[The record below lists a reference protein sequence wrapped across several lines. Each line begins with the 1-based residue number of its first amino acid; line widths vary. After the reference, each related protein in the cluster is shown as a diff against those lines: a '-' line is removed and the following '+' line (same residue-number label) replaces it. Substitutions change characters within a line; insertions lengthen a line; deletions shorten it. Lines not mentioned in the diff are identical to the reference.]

1 MRRSRSPRKDAG
13 AAARETDRLKVLMI
27 TEGTY
32 PYAMGGV
39 SSWCDYLIKGLD
51 EVDWTVLPIVGTGLG
66 HRVGF
71 DLPENVSMR
80 RPVELW
86 SEGLPGWRW
95 RRHGELGLRLDLPSV
110 LVRGLMCWEGHQD
123 ELTDALVW
131 CRRRPHKVRNAFR
144 HRSGWEMFL
153 SGLRTIMDERTPD
166 AAPAPELDTYEAA
179 TLYQILYWV
188 ARAAAEPTPPADLL
202 HVTAAGWAG
211 IPATVHKALHG
222 TPVVLTEHGV
232 YLRESYLAA
241 VRSPASPGERF
252 ISTRLARGLARSA
265 YESADVI
272 SPVTDANASWEV
284 GLGVDASKIRV
295 IRNGVDQP
303 SAPTPAPRTRDV
315 VAVGRVDPL
324 KDVHTM
330 LRVAV
335 EVTARMPDAR
345 FRYYGP
351 VTHGQEAY
359 GQSCYEL
366 HQRLGLGDRFVFM
379 GPTQDP
385 HGVIREADIVLMT
398 SISEG
403 LPMALLEA
411 MSQARPVVSTGVG
424 GVPEVVRGCG
434 LVAPPGDTHA
444 LAMSVLTLLRDPDL
458 AATLGMRGH
467 SRVQRVFARSASLTG
482 YRELFQ
488 DHVHTAE
495 AA

>member
-1 MRRSRSPRKDAG
+1 MWSSHWRRPAG
-13 AAARETDRLKVLMI
+13 RRLRVLMV

-39 SSWCDYLIKGLD
+39 SSWCDYLVRGTPEI
-51 EVDWTVLPIVGTGLG
+51 DWLVLPIVGAGRGHDSGLELPANV
-66 HRVGF
+66 RV
-71 DLPENVSMR
+71 R
-80 RPVELW
+80 RPLELW

-95 RRHGELGLRLDLPSV
+95 RRHGEPGLRLDLPDV
-110 LVRGLMCWEGHQD
+110 LVRGLLGWDGDCA
-123 ELTDALVW
+123 ELTEALVW
-131 CRRRPHKVRNAFR
+131 CRRRPHRVRSVFR
-144 HRSGWEMFL
+144 HRTGWEAFL
-153 SGLRTIMDERTPD
+153 GGLRDVLDERTPD

-188 ARAAAEPTPPADLL
+188 ARAAAEPVPKADIL

-211 IPATVHKALHG
+211 VPATVQKALFG

-241 VRSPASPGERF
+241 VRSSASPGERF

-265 YESADVI
+265 YASADVI
-272 SPVTDANASWEV
+272 SPVTEANASWEE
-284 GLGVDASKIRV
+284 GLGVDRARIRV
-295 IRNGVDQP
+295 IRNGVEQP
-303 SAPTPAPRTRDV
+303 PAPTPAPASATV

-330 LRVAV
+330 LRVAA
-335 EVTARMPDAR
+335 EVIARMPDAT
-345 FRYYGP
+345 FRYFGP
-351 VTHGQEAY
+351 VTQGQEAY
-359 GQSCYEL
+359 GRSCEAL
-366 HQRLGLGDRFVFM
+366 HERLGLGDRFVFM
-379 GPTQDP
+379 GPTHDP
-385 HGVIREADIVLMT
+385 NGVIRDADLVLMT

-434 LVAPPGDTHA
+434 MVAAPGDTHA
-444 LAMSVLTLLRDPDL
+444 LAVAVLTLLRNPGL
-458 AATLGMRGH
+458 ASEMGRRGH
-467 SRVQRVFARSASLTG
+467 ARVQRVFARSASLTG
-482 YRELFQ
+482 YRELFER
-488 DHVHTAE
+488 VASTAP

>member
-1 MRRSRSPRKDAG
+1 MWSSRSPEA
-13 AAARETDRLKVLMI
+13 AAARRLRVLMI

-39 SSWCDYLIKGLD
+39 SSWCDYLVRGLP
-51 EVDWTVLPIVGTGLG
+51 EIDWHVLPIVGGDLG
-66 HRVGF
+66 RGKGMELPPNVRVT
-71 DLPENVSMR
+71 P
-80 RPVELW
+80 PVELW

-95 RRHGELGLRLDLPSV
+95 RRHGEPGLRLDLPTV
-110 LVRGLMCWEGHQD
+110 LLRGLLSWDGDLD
-123 ELTDALVW
+123 ELTQALVW
-131 CRRRPHKVRNAFR
+131 CRRRPHRVRNVFR
-144 HRSGWEMFL
+144 HRSGWESFL
-153 SGLRTIMDERTPD
+153 VALREILDERTPD
-166 AAPAPELDTYEAA
+166 SAPAPELDTYEAA
-179 TLYQILYWV
+179 TLYQTLYWI
-188 ARAAAEPTPPADLL
+188 ARGAAEPVPPADIV

-211 IPATVHKALHG
+211 IPATVQKALYG

-241 VRSPASPGERF
+241 VRSPSSPGERF

-265 YESADVI
+265 YAAADVI

-284 GLGVDASKIRV
+284 GLGVDPSKICV
-295 IRNGVDQP
+295 IRNGVEQP
-303 SAPTPAPRTRDV
+303 PEPTQAPANGTV

-330 LRVAV
+330 LRVAA
-335 EVTARMPDAR
+335 EVTSRMPEAT

-351 VTHGQEAY
+351 VTQGQEAY
-359 GQSCYEL
+359 GRSCNEL
-366 HQRLGLGDRFVFM
+366 HARLGLGDRFQFM
-379 GPTQDP
+379 GPTSDP
-385 HGVIREADIVLMT
+385 NGAIREADLVLMT

-434 LVAPPGDTHA
+434 LVAAPGDTHSLA
-444 LAMSVLTLLRDPDL
+444 LSTLTLLRNPQL
-458 AATLGMRGH
+458 ASELGKRGH
-467 SRVQRVFARSASLTG
+467 ARVQRIFARSASLTG
-482 YRELFQ
+482 YRDLFAR
-488 DHVHTAE
+488 VASTAE